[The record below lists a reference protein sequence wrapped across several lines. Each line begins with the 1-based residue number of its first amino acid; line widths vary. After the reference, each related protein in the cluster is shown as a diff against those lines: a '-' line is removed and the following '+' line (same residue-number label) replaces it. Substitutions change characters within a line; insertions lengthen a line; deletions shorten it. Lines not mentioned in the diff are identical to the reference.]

1 MILDSLNVSR
11 KWNLILFCCT
21 DSEMEL
27 KKRFEGVYR
36 SSNTS
41 TMQSIDRQVFG
52 CDFGG
57 NSWTDREQAE
67 ALLEKLAL
75 GGSSKL
81 IDLGAGTGWPG
92 LYLAK
97 QSGCH
102 VTLVDLPEIGLQIA
116 TQRAKME
123 GIEDRVTTLVADAAD
138 LPFPNGSFD
147 AISHS
152 DLLCCL
158 VRKRTVLE
166 QCHRILGMDGR
177 MAFTVISVSSDLSPS
192 AHAKALANAPKF
204 VETESSYHAL
214 LEETGWD
221 VIERIDLTGEYCE
234 SCARLIDADCDFHT
248 ELAELLG
255 VEEANAR
262 LVSGRSNLKAIE
274 DGLFLRELFVCEV
287 QN

>member
-1 MILDSLNVSR
+1 
-11 KWNLILFCCT
+11 LFCCT

-27 KKRFEGVYR
+27 KKHFEGVYLSSKTSPMR
-36 SSNTS
+36 S
-41 TMQSIDRQVFG
+41 IELQVCG

-57 NSWTDREQAE
+57 NSWTGQEHAE
-67 ALLEKLAL
+67 SLLKILAL
-75 GGSSKL
+75 GESSKL
-81 IDLGAGTGWPG
+81 VDLGAGTGWPG

-116 TQRAKME
+116 RQRAKVE
-123 GIEDRVTTLVADAAD
+123 GIEDRVTTLIADAAD
-138 LPFPNGSFD
+138 LPFPDSHFD

-166 QCHRILGMDGR
+166 QCHKILHKDGR
-177 MAFTVISVSSDLSPS
+177 MAFTVVSVSPDLSQS
-192 AHAKALANAPKF
+192 AHARALANAPEF

-214 LEETGWD
+214 LKETGWD
-221 VIERIDLTGEYCE
+221 VIERIDLTGEYRD
-234 SCARLIDADCDFHT
+234 SCARQIDADCEFHT
-248 ELAELLG
+248 ELVELLG
-255 VEEANAR
+255 VDEANAR
-262 LVSGRSNLKAIE
+262 LVNWRSKLQAIE
-274 DGLFLRELFVCEV
+274 DGLFVRELFVCEV